1 MRLHKEFGER
11 RKVESV
17 MKEIFTTILMM
28 VATGAIIGG
37 ATNYLAIKMI
47 FKPYRAI
54 YIGKWRLPFTPGLI
68 PKRRGEMAEQMGKLV
83 INHLLTPEGIQ
94 KKLQHEV
101 FQSKLTQ
108 FAVVEVEK
116 KLNTDETLAQ
126 LLKRIDINE
135 PTKMAEEKITSF
147 LELKYESWMTLNREV
162 ALKEIVPTEMVGKVE
177 EQLPQLSKWIVQSAK
192 NYFASEEGKESIQ
205 RMADD
210 FVQKRSG
217 MIKSMLQMFLGN
229 VKLGEKLQPEIVK
242 FLTHP
247 GTEELLTS
255 LLRKEWEKLLN
266 KNTVEVEEKLG
277 RDSILGFIQKSVLRF
292 VSIDGILQMPISQ
305 LTATIRPYI
314 IGELVPR
321 ASVGLS
327 QLLAERI
334 AVLMEKMKLKDIVKE
349 QVDSFSVERLEE
361 MVFSIISKELKMITL
376 LGALLGGLVG
386 VFQGI
391 TAVWI
396 L

>member
-11 RKVESV
+11 RKVESG
-17 MKEIFTTILMM
+17 MKEIFTTLFMM

-37 ATNYLAIKMI
+37 VTNYLAIKMI
-47 FKPYRAI
+47 FKPYKAI

-94 KKLQHEV
+94 KKLQNER
-101 FQSKLTQ
+101 FQSMLTQ
-108 FAVVEVEK
+108 FAAVEVEK
-116 KLNTDETLAQ
+116 KLKTEETLEQ
-126 LLKRIDINE
+126 LLEQLDINE
-135 PTKMAEEKITSF
+135 PAKMAEDKIGTF
-147 LELKYESWMTLNREV
+147 LEIKYENWMRENQDV
-162 ALKEIVPTEMVGKVE
+162 AIKEIIPQKLVGKVE
-177 EQLPQLSKWIVQSAK
+177 GELPQLSNWIVQSAK

-229 VKLGEKLQPEIVK
+229 VKLGEKLQPEIIK
-242 FLTHP
+242 FLNHP

-255 LLRKEWEKLLN
+255 LLRKEWRKLLD
-266 KNTVEVEEKLG
+266 KRTAEFEEKIG
-277 RDSILGFIQKSVLRF
+277 RDSLLQFIKQTVFRF
-292 VSIDGILQMPISQ
+292 VQVHEIFQMPISQ

-314 IGELVPR
+314 ISELIPK

-327 QLLAERI
+327 KLLADKI
-334 AVLMEKMKLKDIVKE
+334 SVLMEKMKLNEIVKE

-361 MVFSIISKELKMITL
+361 MVFSIINKELRMITF

-391 TAVWI
+391 SAIWI